1 MTQIKKEMKK
11 LIILITALLVTTLS
25 FSQKKDKVKGSKI
38 VTTEIKKI
46 ESFESLEVDDN
57 LEVFIVKGNECGL
70 EIEADDNLHDA
81 IDAVISG
88 STLRLSTLKS
98 AFGYKKLSI
107 RVTYTNDFKLVTTR
121 NEATVTALADV
132 ELDNIT
138 FKSYDYSKLFLNAK
152 SKNISLYMD
161 DKSKAEFN
169 SKAENTVITLSKNTS
184 LKGLITSTNMTF
196 DMYQK
201 SEAEVNGD
209 VETAKL
215 RLDNNANFSG
225 KTFNVKNVDLT
236 CEAYAKI
243 SINVKS
249 TIAIDASG
257 KSEIQLYGDQK
268 IDMKRFVD
276 SAVLNKKP
284 TK

>member
-1 MTQIKKEMKK
+1 MKK
-11 LIILITALLVTTLS
+11 IIFLSLLLISSFA
-25 FSQKKDKVKGSKI
+25 FSQKKEKVKGSKI

-46 ESFESLEVDDN
+46 ESFEALEVADN
-57 LEVFIVKGNECGL
+57 VEVFLIKGNECGL

-81 IDAVISG
+81 IDAVITG
-88 STLRLSTLKS
+88 STLRLSTLKN
-98 AFGYKKLSI
+98 AFGYKKLSV
-107 RVTYTNDFKLVTTR
+107 RVTYTNDFKMVVLR
-121 NEATVTALADV
+121 NEASVTALAEV

-138 FKSYDYSKLFLNAK
+138 FKTFDSSKLFINSK

-161 DKSKAEFN
+161 DKSKAELN
-169 SKAENTVITLSKNTS
+169 SKAENTIVNLAKNTT
-184 LKGLITSTNMTF
+184 LKALITSTNMTF

-201 SEAEVNGD
+201 SEATVNGD
-209 VETAKL
+209 VDTAKF
-215 RLDNNANFSG
+215 RLDNNANLTG
-225 KTFNVKNVDLT
+225 KTLSVKNAELT
-236 CEAYAKI
+236 CEAYTNI

-249 TIAIDASG
+249 NIAIDASG

-276 SAVLNKKP
+276 SAVLIKKP

>member
-1 MTQIKKEMKK
+1 MKK
-11 LIILITALLVTTLS
+11 TIVLILLIFVTSLA
-25 FSQKKDKVKGSKI
+25 FSQKKEKVKGSKI

-57 LEVFIVKGNECGL
+57 LEVFLIKGTECGL

-81 IDAVISG
+81 IDAVVVG

-107 RVTYTNDFKLVTTR
+107 RVTYTNDFKLVITR
-121 NEATVTALADV
+121 NDASITALAEIEV
-132 ELDNIT
+132 DNIT
-138 FKSYDYSKLFLNAK
+138 FKSYDNSKLFLNAK

-169 SKAENTVITLSKNTS
+169 SKAENTIVNLAKNAR
-184 LKGLITSTNMTF
+184 LKALISSTNLTF

-201 SEAEVNGD
+201 SESTIDGD
-209 VETAKL
+209 VETAKF
-215 RLDNNANFSG
+215 RLDNNANLAG
-225 KTFNVKNVDLT
+225 KNLKVKNAELT
-236 CEAYAKI
+236 CEAYTNL
-243 SINVKS
+243 SLNVNNS
-249 TIAIDASG
+249 LSIDASG

-276 SAVLNKKP
+276 SAVLIKKP

>member
-1 MTQIKKEMKK
+1 MKK
-11 LIILITALLVTTLS
+11 TIVLILLIFVTSLA
-25 FSQKKDKVKGSKI
+25 FSQKKEKVKGSKI

-57 LEVFIVKGNECGL
+57 LEVFLIKGTECGL

-81 IDAVISG
+81 IDAVVVG

-107 RVTYTNDFKLVTTR
+107 RVTYTNDFKLVITR
-121 NEATVTALADV
+121 NDASITALAEIEV
-132 ELDNIT
+132 DNIT
-138 FKSYDYSKLFLNAK
+138 FKSYDNSKLFLNAK

-169 SKAENTVITLSKNTS
+169 SKAENTIVNLAKNATLKA
-184 LKGLITSTNMTF
+184 LISSTNLTF

-201 SEAEVNGD
+201 SESTIDGD
-209 VETAKL
+209 VETAKF
-215 RLDNNANFSG
+215 RLDNNANLAG
-225 KTFNVKNVDLT
+225 KNLKVKNAELT
-236 CEAYAKI
+236 CEAYTNL
-243 SINVKS
+243 SLNVNNS
-249 TIAIDASG
+249 LSIDASG

-276 SAVLNKKP
+276 SAVLIKKP

>member
-1 MTQIKKEMKK
+1 MKK
-11 LIILITALLVTTLS
+11 LVFIIALVFATSLA
-25 FSQKKDKVKGSKI
+25 FSQKKEKVKGSKI

-57 LEVFIVKGNECGL
+57 LEVFLIKGTECGL

-81 IDAVISG
+81 IDAVVAG
-88 STLRLSTLKS
+88 STLRLSTLKN

-107 RVTYTNDFKLVTTR
+107 RVTYTNDFKLVVAR
-121 NEATVTALADV
+121 NEASITALADV

-138 FKSYDYSKLFLNAK
+138 FKSYDYSKLFLNSK

-169 SKAENTVITLSKNTS
+169 SKAENTTINLSKNAS

-201 SEAEVNGD
+201 SEATVNGD
-209 VETAKL
+209 VEMAKF
-215 RLDNNANFSG
+215 RLDNNANLTG
-225 KTFNVKNVDLT
+225 KTLSVKNVELT
-236 CEAYAKI
+236 CEAYANI

-249 TIAIDASG
+249 SIAIDASG

-276 SAVLNKKP
+276 SAVLIKKP

>member
-1 MTQIKKEMKK
+1 MKK
-11 LIILITALLVTTLS
+11 IIFLSLLLISSFA
-25 FSQKKDKVKGSKI
+25 FSQKKEKVKGSKI

-46 ESFESLEVDDN
+46 ESFEALEVADN
-57 LEVFIVKGNECGL
+57 VEVFLIKGNECGL

-81 IDAVISG
+81 IDAVITG
-88 STLRLSTLKS
+88 STLRLSTLKN
-98 AFGYKKLSI
+98 AFGYKKLSV
-107 RVTYTNDFKLVTTR
+107 RVTYTNDFKMVVLR
-121 NEATVTALADV
+121 NEASVTALAEV

-138 FKSYDYSKLFLNAK
+138 FKTFDSSKLFINSK

-161 DKSKAEFN
+161 DKSKAELN
-169 SKAENTVITLSKNTS
+169 SKGENTIVNLTKNTS
-184 LKGLITSTNMTF
+184 LKALITSINMTF

-201 SEAEVNGD
+201 SEATVNGD
-209 VETAKL
+209 VETAKF
-215 RLDNNANFSG
+215 RLDNNANLTG
-225 KTFNVKNVDLT
+225 KTLSVKNAELT
-236 CEAYAKI
+236 CEAYTNV

-276 SAVLNKKP
+276 SAVLIKKP

>member
-1 MTQIKKEMKK
+1 MKK
-11 LIILITALLVTTLS
+11 TIVLILLIFVTSLA
-25 FSQKKDKVKGSKI
+25 FSQKKEKVKGSKI

-57 LEVFIVKGNECGL
+57 LEVFLIKGTECGL

-81 IDAVISG
+81 IDAVVVG

-107 RVTYTNDFKLVTTR
+107 RVTYTNDFKLVITR
-121 NEATVTALADV
+121 NDASITALAEIEV
-132 ELDNIT
+132 DNIT
-138 FKSYDYSKLFLNAK
+138 FKSYDNSKLFLNAK

-169 SKAENTVITLSKNTS
+169 SKAENTIVNLAKNATLKA
-184 LKGLITSTNMTF
+184 LISSTKLTF

-201 SEAEVNGD
+201 SESTIDGD
-209 VETAKL
+209 VETAKF
-215 RLDNNANFSG
+215 RLDNNANLAG
-225 KTFNVKNVDLT
+225 KNLKVKNAELT
-236 CEAYAKI
+236 CEAYTNL
-243 SINVKS
+243 SLNVNNS
-249 TIAIDASG
+249 LSIDASG

-276 SAVLNKKP
+276 SAVLIKKP

>member
-1 MTQIKKEMKK
+1 MKK
-11 LIILITALLVTTLS
+11 IIFLSLLLISSFA
-25 FSQKKDKVKGSKI
+25 FSQKKEKVKGSKI

-46 ESFESLEVDDN
+46 ESFEALEVADN
-57 LEVFIVKGNECGL
+57 VEVFLIKGNECGL

-81 IDAVISG
+81 IDAVITG
-88 STLRLSTLKS
+88 STLRLSTLKN
-98 AFGYKKLSI
+98 AFGYKKLSV
-107 RVTYTNDFKLVTTR
+107 RVTYTNDFKMVVLR
-121 NEATVTALADV
+121 NEASVTALAEV

-138 FKSYDYSKLFLNAK
+138 FKTFDSSKLFINSK

-161 DKSKAEFN
+161 DKSKAELN
-169 SKAENTVITLSKNTS
+169 SKGENTIVNLTKNTS
-184 LKGLITSTNMTF
+184 LKALITSINMTF

-201 SEAEVNGD
+201 SEATVNGD
-209 VETAKL
+209 VDTAKF
-215 RLDNNANFSG
+215 RLDNNANLTG
-225 KTFNVKNVDLT
+225 KTLSVKNAEVT
-236 CEAYAKI
+236 CEAYTNL

-276 SAVLNKKP
+276 SAVLIKKP

>member
-1 MTQIKKEMKK
+1 MKK
-11 LIILITALLVTTLS
+11 ILFITLLLLS
-25 FSQKKDKVKGSKI
+25 SFAFSQKKEKVKGSKI

-46 ESFESLEVDDN
+46 ESFDALEVTDN
-57 LEVFIVKGNECGL
+57 IEVFLIKGNECGL

-81 IDAVISG
+81 IEGVIAG
-88 STLRLSTLKS
+88 STLRLSTLKN

-107 RVTYTNDFKLVTTR
+107 RVTYTTDFKMVVLR
-121 NEATVTALADV
+121 NEASVTALAEV

-138 FKSYDYSKLFLNAK
+138 FKTFDSSKLFINSK

-161 DKSKAEFN
+161 DKSKAELN
-169 SKAENTVITLSKNTS
+169 SKAENTIVNLTKNTA
-184 LKGLITSTNMTF
+184 LKALITSTNMTF

-201 SEAEVNGD
+201 SEATVNGD
-209 VETAKL
+209 VEIGKF
-215 RLDNNANFSG
+215 RLDNNSNLTG
-225 KTFNVKNVDLT
+225 KTLNVKNADVT
-236 CEAYAKI
+236 CEAYTNV
-243 SINVKS
+243 SITVKN

-268 IDMKRFVD
+268 IDMKRFTD
-276 SAVLNKKP
+276 NAVLIKKP

>member
-1 MTQIKKEMKK
+1 MKK
-11 LIILITALLVTTLS
+11 IIFLSLLLISSFA
-25 FSQKKDKVKGSKI
+25 FSQKKEKVKGSKI

-46 ESFESLEVDDN
+46 ESFEALEVADN
-57 LEVFIVKGNECGL
+57 VEVFLIKGNECGL

-81 IDAVISG
+81 IDAVITG
-88 STLRLSTLKS
+88 STLRLSTLKN
-98 AFGYKKLSI
+98 AFGYKKLSV
-107 RVTYTNDFKLVTTR
+107 RVTYTNDFKMVVLR
-121 NEATVTALADV
+121 NEASVTALAEV

-138 FKSYDYSKLFLNAK
+138 FKTFDSSKLFINSK

-161 DKSKAEFN
+161 DKSKAELN
-169 SKAENTVITLSKNTS
+169 SKGENTIVNLTKNTS
-184 LKGLITSTNMTF
+184 LKALITSTNMTF

-201 SEAEVNGD
+201 SEATVNGD
-209 VETAKL
+209 VDTAKF
-215 RLDNNANFSG
+215 RLDNNANLAG
-225 KTFNVKNVDLT
+225 KTLSVKNAEVT
-236 CEAYAKI
+236 CEAYTNI

-276 SAVLNKKP
+276 SAVLIKKP

>member
-1 MTQIKKEMKK
+1 MKK
-11 LIILITALLVTTLS
+11 IIFLALLLIS
-25 FSQKKDKVKGSKI
+25 SFAFSQKKEKVKGSKI

-46 ESFESLEVDDN
+46 ESFEALEVADN
-57 LEVFIVKGNECGL
+57 VEVFLIKGNECGL

-81 IDAVISG
+81 IDAVITG
-88 STLRLSTLKS
+88 STLRLSTLKN
-98 AFGYKKLSI
+98 AFGYKKLSV
-107 RVTYTNDFKLVTTR
+107 RVTYTNDFKMVVLR
-121 NEATVTALADV
+121 NEASVTALAEV

-138 FKSYDYSKLFLNAK
+138 FKTFDSSKLFINSK

-161 DKSKAEFN
+161 DKSKAELN
-169 SKAENTVITLSKNTS
+169 SKGENTIVNLTKNTT
-184 LKGLITSTNMTF
+184 LKALITSTNMTF

-201 SEAEVNGD
+201 SEATVNGD
-209 VETAKL
+209 VEAAKF
-215 RLDNNANFSG
+215 RLDNNANLTG
-225 KTFNVKNVDLT
+225 KTLSVKNAEVT
-236 CEAYAKI
+236 CEAYTNI

-276 SAVLNKKP
+276 SAVLIKKP

>member
-1 MTQIKKEMKK
+1 MKK
-11 LIILITALLVTTLS
+11 IIFLSLLLISSFA
-25 FSQKKDKVKGSKI
+25 FSQKKEKVKGSKI

-46 ESFESLEVDDN
+46 ESFEALEVADN
-57 LEVFIVKGNECGL
+57 VEVFLIKGNECGL

-81 IDAVISG
+81 IDAVITG
-88 STLRLSTLKS
+88 STLRLSTLKN
-98 AFGYKKLSI
+98 AFGYKKLSV
-107 RVTYTNDFKLVTTR
+107 RVTYTNDFKMVVLR
-121 NEATVTALADV
+121 NEASVTALAEV

-138 FKSYDYSKLFLNAK
+138 FKTFDSSKLFINSK

-161 DKSKAEFN
+161 DKSKAELN
-169 SKAENTVITLSKNTS
+169 SKGENTIVNLTKNTS
-184 LKGLITSTNMTF
+184 LKALITSINMTF

-201 SEAEVNGD
+201 SEATVNGD
-209 VETAKL
+209 VDTAKF
-215 RLDNNANFSG
+215 RLDNNANLTG
-225 KTFNVKNVDLT
+225 KTLSVKNAEVT
-236 CEAYAKI
+236 CEAYTNV

-276 SAVLNKKP
+276 SAVLIKKP

>member
-1 MTQIKKEMKK
+1 MKK
-11 LIILITALLVTTLS
+11 ILFITLLLLS
-25 FSQKKDKVKGSKI
+25 SFAYSQKKEKVKGSKI

-46 ESFESLEVDDN
+46 ESFDALEVTDN
-57 LEVFIVKGNECGL
+57 IEVFLIKGNECGL

-81 IDAVISG
+81 IEGVIAG
-88 STLRLSTLKS
+88 STLRLSTLKN

-107 RVTYTNDFKLVTTR
+107 RVTYTTDFKMVVLR
-121 NEATVTALADV
+121 NEASVTALAEV

-138 FKSYDYSKLFLNAK
+138 FKTFDSSKLFINSK

-161 DKSKAEFN
+161 DKSKAELN
-169 SKAENTVITLSKNTS
+169 SKAENTIVNLTKNTA
-184 LKGLITSTNMTF
+184 LKALITSTNMTF

-201 SEAEVNGD
+201 SEATVNGD
-209 VETAKL
+209 VEIGKF
-215 RLDNNANFSG
+215 RLDNNSNLTG
-225 KTFNVKNVDLT
+225 KTLNVKNADVT
-236 CEAYAKI
+236 CEAYTNV
-243 SINVKS
+243 SITVKN

-268 IDMKRFVD
+268 IDMKRFTD
-276 SAVLNKKP
+276 SAVLIKKP

>member
-1 MTQIKKEMKK
+1 MKK
-11 LIILITALLVTTLS
+11 IIFLSLLLISSFA
-25 FSQKKDKVKGSKI
+25 FSQKKEKVKGSKI

-46 ESFESLEVDDN
+46 ESFEALEVADN
-57 LEVFIVKGNECGL
+57 VEVFLIKGNECGL

-81 IDAVISG
+81 IDAVITG
-88 STLRLSTLKS
+88 STLRLSTLKN
-98 AFGYKKLSI
+98 AFGYKKLSV
-107 RVTYTNDFKLVTTR
+107 RVTYTDDFKMVVLR
-121 NEATVTALADV
+121 NEASVTALAEV

-138 FKSYDYSKLFLNAK
+138 FKTFDSSKLFINSK

-161 DKSKAEFN
+161 DKSKAELN
-169 SKAENTVITLSKNTS
+169 SKAENTIVNLAKNTT
-184 LKGLITSTNMTF
+184 LKALITSTNMTF

-201 SEAEVNGD
+201 SEATVNGD
-209 VETAKL
+209 VDTAKF
-215 RLDNNANFSG
+215 RLDNNANLTG
-225 KTFNVKNVDLT
+225 KTLSVKNAEVT
-236 CEAYAKI
+236 CEAYTNV

-249 TIAIDASG
+249 NIAIDASG

-276 SAVLNKKP
+276 SAVLIKKP

>member
-1 MTQIKKEMKK
+1 MKK
-11 LIILITALLVTTLS
+11 SIIIIALVFVTSLS
-25 FSQKKDKVKGSKI
+25 FSQKKEKVKGSKI

-46 ESFESLEVDDN
+46 ESFESLEVADN
-57 LEVFIVKGNECGL
+57 LEVFLIKGTQCGL

-81 IDAVISG
+81 IDAVITG

-107 RVTYTNDFKLVTTR
+107 RVTYTDDFKLVVTR
-121 NEATVTALADV
+121 NEASVTALAEI

-138 FKSYDYSKLFLNAK
+138 FKSYDSSKLFLNSK
-152 SKNISLYMD
+152 SKNITLLMD
-161 DKSKAEFN
+161 DKSKAELN
-169 SKAENTVITLSKNTS
+169 SKAENTTISLVKNTT
-184 LKGLITSTNMTF
+184 LKALITATNLTF

-201 SEAEVNGD
+201 SEATVNGD
-209 VETAKL
+209 VETAKF
-215 RLDNNANFSG
+215 RLDNNANLAAKSLS
-225 KTFNVKNVDLT
+225 VKNAELI
-236 CEAYAKI
+236 CEAYTNI

-249 TIAIDASG
+249 NLSIEASG

-268 IDMKRFVD
+268 IDLKRFVD
-276 SAVLNKKP
+276 SAVLMKKP

>member
-1 MTQIKKEMKK
+1 MKK
-11 LIILITALLVTTLS
+11 IIFLTLLLISSFA
-25 FSQKKDKVKGSKI
+25 FSQKKEKVKGSKI

-46 ESFESLEVDDN
+46 ESFEALEVADN
-57 LEVFIVKGNECGL
+57 VEVFLIKGNECGL

-81 IDAVISG
+81 IDAVITG
-88 STLRLSTLKS
+88 STLRLSTLKN
-98 AFGYKKLSI
+98 AFGYKKLSV
-107 RVTYTNDFKLVTTR
+107 RVTYTNDFKMVVLR
-121 NEATVTALADV
+121 NEASVTALAEV

-138 FKSYDYSKLFLNAK
+138 FKTFDSSKLFINSK

-161 DKSKAEFN
+161 DKSKAELN
-169 SKAENTVITLSKNTS
+169 SKGENTIVNLTKNTS
-184 LKGLITSTNMTF
+184 LKALITSTNMTF

-201 SEAEVNGD
+201 SEATVNGD
-209 VETAKL
+209 VDTAKF
-215 RLDNNANFSG
+215 RLDNNANLTG
-225 KTFNVKNVDLT
+225 KTLSVKNAELT
-236 CEAYAKI
+236 CEAYTNI

-276 SAVLNKKP
+276 SAVLIKKP